1 MAQSQESGEY
11 VAVDDF
17 GERIG
22 GPFDTAEEA
31 WDWISEGGNGT
42 AWAVPVAELDD
53 LQEDA
58 SRKAKL
64 SVSDP
69 FAPTQLGESDMD
81 DVEHI
86 GQIAGVCECGAERPF
101 VVNRGCDLW
110 KYCCGRPV
118 YA

>member
-42 AWAVPVAELDD
+42 AWAVPVAEVDA
-53 LQEDA
+53 LQEDTT
-58 SRKAKL
+58 RKAKL

-69 FAPTQLGESDMD
+69 FAPVQLEEDDLD
-81 DVEHI
+81 DVETI

-101 VVNRGCDLW
+101 VVNRGPSLW
-110 KYCCGRPV
+110 KACCGRAV